1 MAAQKKTINV
11 NEFYSKDL
19 QEYTANLQRVKPEA
33 GKPLILKANV
43 NSQSALSAVEKI
55 INDSDKEYNRKLL
68 KMAAKKGITP
78 TVKKVYQ
85 NVLMTFFK
93 TNTVEYDYRYTYNG
107 NIVNISPKKIAINE
121 GYAEFSSATQ
131 CYVGKVREG
140 YSYSYPWEKVTD
152 DMLADEIESDYVI
165 ANVNEKDYEKDSKES
180 MKQYNEKL
188 KDWVKDFEQERLGA
202 GRSMYG
208 VTVYDKDYDYNET
221 VLLVPF
227 ILVSYDLGNAIVTFP
242 VCAITGSV
250 ETPLLNNPAARF
262 AYDASALPPSFSIVL
277 CLIASVC
284 MVVIGGVL
292 YTLYFIYRKIS
303 ANARSLNGYTI
314 DELKKLL

>member
-1 MAAQKKTINV
+1 MAAKKTINV
-11 NEFYSKDL
+11 NEFYSNNL
-19 QEYTANLQRVKPEA
+19 QEYTADLQAVKPDA
-33 GKPLILKANV
+33 AKPLILKANV
-43 NSQSALSAVEKI
+43 NSQDALSAVEKI
-55 INDSDKEYNRKLL
+55 IHGNDKEYNKNLL

-85 NVLMTFFK
+85 NVLVTFFK
-93 TNTVEYDYRYTYNG
+93 TNTVEYDYRYSYNG
-107 NIVNISPKKIAINE
+107 NIINISPKKIAVNE

-131 CYVGKVREG
+131 CYVGRVREG
-140 YSYSYPWEKVTD
+140 YSYSYPWEQVTD
-152 DMLADEIESDYVI
+152 DMLTDEIQSDYVI
-165 ANVNEKDYEKDSKES
+165 ANVNKNDYEKDSKES
-180 MKQYNEKL
+180 MRQYNEKL
-188 KDWVKDFEQERLGA
+188 NDWVKEFEQERLGA

-208 VTVYDKDYDYNET
+208 VTIYDKDYDYNEAIM
-221 VLLVPF
+221 LVPF
-227 ILVSYDLGNAIVTFP
+227 ILVSYDLGNSIVTFP

-262 AYDASALPPSFSIVL
+262 EYDAEALPPSFSIVL

-292 YTLYFIYRKIS
+292 YTLFFVIS
-303 ANARSLNGYTI
+303 KVSAKSKSLNGYTI